1 MFREEEGEDNSAPGG
16 KRRQTEDTGLGG
28 GGDDDDGDNE
38 EEDLEPIVVDALS
51 KKRQAPA
58 QQMAIA
64 PSAKRRRKAGN
75 GGASGAGACIKQ
87 IALANLKQYESNGA
101 NVPQHIIESY
111 TQDECEPDEY
121 LANVVYKKQVQEVVD
136 NIKAQNPNV
145 ANVESKITYMNALL
159 SSLNKFHCYI
169 NKKALN
175 DKARIYGENVKMFL
189 QYLQLADRGVVCKQ
203 KKYFELLKIILIF

>member
-16 KRRQTEDTGLGG
+16 KRRQTEDTVLGG
-28 GGDDDDGDNE
+28 GGDDDDGDND
-38 EEDLEPIVVDALS
+38 EEDLEPIAIDALS

-58 QQMAIA
+58 QQMPIV

-75 GGASGAGACIKQ
+75 SGAGACIKQ

-189 QYLQLADRGVVCKQ
+189 QYLQLADRGVVCNN
-203 KKYFELLKIILIF
+203 ENALSC